1 MDLDDASILVTGG
14 CGQVGISIVKHLQ
27 EHHPNSKISIL
38 DLAKPAPGHAQFIDN
53 VTYFTG
59 DITSEARVKEALEA
73 VKPLVVFH
81 TAGLIPQIAKRL
93 NMHSEE
99 SYTAV
104 NVQGTRNVLNA
115 AKTVGTVKA
124 FILTS
129 SCDVVKG
136 NSWQDL
142 VNVNESMPIP
152 AKFNDE
158 YAKSKVF
165 SSPFRCSFNLSSI
178 S

>member
-1 MDLDDASILVTGG
+1 MDLDGASILVTGG
-14 CGQVGISIVKHLQ
+14 CGQVGIAIVKHLQ
-27 EHHPNSKISIL
+27 EHHATSKISIL
-38 DLAKPAPGHAQFIDN
+38 DLAKPAPDHAQFIDN

-59 DITSEARVKEALEA
+59 DITSEARVREVLDA

-99 SYTAV
+99 GYTAI
-104 NVQGTRNVLNA
+104 NVQGTRNVLDA

-124 FILTS
+124 FVLTS

-142 VNVNESMPIP
+142 INVNESMSIP
-152 AKFNDE
+152 AKFSDE
-158 YAKSKVF
+158 YAKSKVLY
-165 SSPFRCSFNLSSI
+165 SAFRCSIYLSSI